1 MQLYIENFD
10 YGFLFSSSVCVD
22 ALLVVAA
29 D

>member
-22 ALLVVAA
+22 ALLVVVA